1 MVNFKKEDNKMSEKE
16 MKKMKKPK
24 VRMMAITAFLALVMS
39 MILTTFANAA
49 TIGTS
54 LTVGSLPLAAI
65 LIAVLGLILVIVA
78 LFIYTSSRMR
88 ISIGITGAILLILGL
103 VIFATPMTPTN
114 NQIVTSNAPSITISQ
129 VTATGYTYTA
139 STNTILVPI
148 TVNATAKTITSP
160 TGGVV
165 AFSFTVMRTDTN
177 TSAAVF
183 KLTSSWSSLTN
194 TTTQVTS
201 PVVALATNGTSEI
214 HYNGIWGG
222 TALFSVPSAGSLT
235 ISASITLNAAAILDL
250 KQYGSTDVYVSIGG
264 QTLNVEL
271 LLSN

>member
-1 MVNFKKEDNKMSEKE
+1 MSEKE
-16 MKKMKKPK
+16 MRKMKKPK
-24 VRMMAITAFLALVMS
+24 VRMMAITAFLAFVMS

-49 TIGTS
+49 TIGAS
-54 LTVGSLPLAAI
+54 VTVSTLPLAAI
-65 LIAVLGLILVIVA
+65 FIAILGLILVLVA
-78 LFIYTSSRMR
+78 LFIYTSSRLR

-103 VIFATPMTPTN
+103 VIFATPMPTPTT
-114 NQIVTSNAPSITISQ
+114 NQIVTTNAPSITISQ

-139 STNTILVPI
+139 STNTILVPV
-148 TVNATAKTITSP
+148 TYNATSKAIQSP

-165 AFSFTVMRTDTN
+165 TFSFTVMRTDTN

-201 PVVALATNGTSEI
+201 PVVALASNGTYEI

-222 TALFSVPSAGSLT
+222 TALFSVPAAGSLT
-235 ISASITLNAAAILDL
+235 ISASITLNPNAIADL

-264 QTLNVEL
+264 QTLTVEL
-271 LLSN
+271 LLSGYAPA

>member
-1 MVNFKKEDNKMSEKE
+1 
-16 MKKMKKPK
+16 
-24 VRMMAITAFLALVMS
+24 
-39 MILTTFANAA
+39 
-49 TIGTS
+49 
-54 LTVGSLPLAAI
+54 
-65 LIAVLGLILVIVA
+65 VLGLILVVVA
-78 LFIYTSSRMR
+78 LFIYTSSRLR

-103 VIFATPMTPTN
+103 VIFATPMTSPTT
-114 NQIVTSNAPSITISQ
+114 NQIITSNAPSITISQ

-139 STNTILVPI
+139 STNTILVPV
-148 TVNATAKTITSP
+148 TYNATSKAIQSP

-165 AFSFTVMRTDTN
+165 TFSFSFTVMRTDTN

-183 KLTSSWSSLTN
+183 KLTSSWSTLTN

-235 ISASITLNAAAILDL
+235 ISASITLSAAAIADL

-271 LLSN
+271 LLSGYAPA

>member
-1 MVNFKKEDNKMSEKE
+1 MSEKE
-16 MKKMKKPK
+16 MKKPK
-24 VRMMAITAFLALVMS
+24 VRMMPITAFLAFVMS

-49 TIGTS
+49 TVGTS

-103 VIFATPMTPTN
+103 VIFATPMTSPTN
-114 NQIVTSNAPSITISQ
+114 NQIITSNTPSITISQ
-129 VTATGYTYTA
+129 VTVTGYTYTA
-139 STNTILVPI
+139 STNTILVPV
-148 TVNATAKTITSP
+148 TANATAITSP

-165 AFSFTVMRTDTN
+165 TFSFTVMRTDTN

-201 PVVALATNGTSEI
+201 PVVALASNGTYEI

-222 TALFSVPSAGSLT
+222 TALFSVPAAGSLT
-235 ISASITLNAAAILDL
+235 ISASITVNPNAIADL

-264 QTLNVEL
+264 QTLTVEL
-271 LLSN
+271 LLSGYAPA